1 MATVPPRRPLKRA
14 PMLLQAKASL
24 QRPAEADRAADRA
37 PHSAPLSF
45 LQEDERSSAKVEEIL
60 TEVMAPPILP
70 LPKVKSLPQASS
82 ASSIDF
88 QVMSMLGVAFVVGL
102 AAVCTLYKRPSDRL
116 TQEVEN
122 LPVLLGS
129 DLTNWSETGLVR
141 LEGHIVLEG
150 PPLTAPFSEKKCVV
164 YSASVSHPRHDAI
177 RNPPVA
183 FASQRTSFSL
193 ELEDAPEVKVVING
207 DVSLFS
213 MQTLGATIA
222 SKGWC
227 SFVLTH
233 LVSSTD
239 HFQKCLDLGS
249 DGVSLDFRESALL
262 VGSHVTCVGQ
272 VVKAADGRWTLCPGK
287 RRASWGLK
295 RKDPLAGRSRRWKR
309 MQEDN
314 NLCRYFEAKYYEGHF
329 FERGDYDFLP
339 EEWCWHHKRTKI
351 KVWADALDFSLGRPV
366 KVVFHYTDELAF
378 RRIIAGGSDPSEA
391 WASLVQSGGAQGI
404 YTVPKPPDEWQD
416 KEELLENNYR
426 QMMKRDREDPEKG
439 EDYIAKVYPL
449 KVAYCVPILLHKD
462 EKCVTPPEPQ
472 ARKAPVRRMW
482 EKGEG
487 KNGGATRKDHRDLPP
502 RQVVT
507 VCLADGQGAI
517 RNAFA
522 LLLETLRIRARVA
535 GQKKGEDHL
544 QTFLAKHRLCSVLL
558 REGLSSEAEPI
569 VRQLRADCEEHL
581 GTTHPRS
588 LSATQ
593 QLAKCFEEEDLPE
606 AKRLLRRAVREA
618 RKALGPQQLLTL
630 SIMEDLGAV
639 GSCFVW
645 PWQ

>member
-1 MATVPPRRPLKRA
+1 MVTAEGGLEATMATVPPRRPLKRA

-213 MQTLGATIA
+213 MQTGQEEWQQAFTEA

-295 RKDPLAGRSRRWKR
+295 RKDPLAG
-309 MQEDN
+309 Q
-314 NLCRYFEAKYYEGHF
+314 
-329 FERGDYDFLP
+329 
-339 EEWCWHHKRTKI
+339 
-351 KVWADALDFSLGRPV
+351 
-366 KVVFHYTDELAF
+366 VFITDH
-378 RRIIAGGSDPSEA
+378 
-391 WASLVQSGGAQGI
+391 
-404 YTVPKPPDEWQD
+404 PD
-416 KEELLENNYR
+416 
-426 QMMKRDREDPEKG
+426 
-439 EDYIAKVYPL
+439 
-449 KVAYCVPILLHKD
+449 LH
-462 EKCVTPPEPQ
+462 
-472 ARKAPVRRMW
+472 A
-482 EKGEG
+482 
-487 KNGGATRKDHRDLPP
+487 
-502 RQVVT
+502 
-507 VCLADGQGAI
+507 
-517 RNAFA
+517 
-522 LLLETLRIRARVA
+522 
-535 GQKKGEDHL
+535 
-544 QTFLAKHRLCSVLL
+544 
-558 REGLSSEAEPI
+558 
-569 VRQLRADCEEHL
+569 
-581 GTTHPRS
+581 
-588 LSATQ
+588 
-593 QLAKCFEEEDLPE
+593 
-606 AKRLLRRAVREA
+606 
-618 RKALGPQQLLTL
+618 
-630 SIMEDLGAV
+630 
-639 GSCFVW
+639 
-645 PWQ
+645 